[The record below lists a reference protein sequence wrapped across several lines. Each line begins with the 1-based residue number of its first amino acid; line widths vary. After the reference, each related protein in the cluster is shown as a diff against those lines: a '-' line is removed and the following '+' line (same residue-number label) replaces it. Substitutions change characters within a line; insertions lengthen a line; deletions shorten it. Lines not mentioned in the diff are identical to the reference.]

1 MFLPMSGEDD
11 KVDTPATAGKLH
23 GNYAKCQVRIANP
36 AKKNSTT
43 NNSSGVKHL
52 NSVLFYFLYIN

>member
-23 GNYAKCQVRIANP
+23 GNYAKCQGRIADRT
-36 AKKNSTT
+36 KKT
-43 NNSSGVKHL
+43 VK
-52 NSVLFYFLYIN
+52 